1 MLNCEKNTLTA
12 YFITATE
19 FLCTRKSQTRE
30 MAQSG
35 SDRATAETAA
45 RRAAAI
51 ATALSWRPNSMAPS
65 SFTASGLNVLEKKR
79 LEREIGLGG
88 DHNLPYTFTLPTSI
102 PQVLAWMKLL
112 AKVRNGELQL

>member
-65 SFTASGLNVLEKKR
+65 SFTSSGLNVLEKKR
-79 LEREIGLGG
+79 LEREIGLG
-88 DHNLPYTFTLPTSI
+88 DDNNLPYTLTLPNSI
-102 PQVLAWMKLL
+102 PHVLQSL
-112 AKVRNGELQL
+112 ELS

>member
-19 FLCTRKSQTRE
+19 FLCTRKLQTRE

-51 ATALSWRPNSMAPS
+51 ATALSWRQNSIAPS
-65 SFTASGLNVLEKKR
+65 SFTASGLIVLDIKR
-79 LEREIGLGG
+79 LLLEIVLGG
-88 DHNLPYTFTLPTSI
+88 DHKLPYTFSLPTSI
-102 PQVLAWMKLL
+102 T
-112 AKVRNGELQL
+112 